1 MEPMSK
7 TELVTFAIAMLA
19 ITNPIGNLA
28 IFASMTGSKSLA
40 EKKKTAFVAGV
51 AITIILLVVTWTGG
65 LLLRAF
71 GINIASFETAGG
83 VIIALMGISMLHAK
97 TSKIHHTKDEQE
109 EAETKDSVAV
119 VPIAI
124 PIVAGPGAITTI
136 IVFTHKYG
144 TLEDKGLIS
153 IVCLGIA
160 LLLWICFYFSAP
172 VSRALGVSGINIVTR
187 IMGIILTAIA
197 FGMITDGLKSLLP
210 GLA

>member
-1 MEPMSK
+1 MSK
-7 TELVTFAIAMLA
+7 AELITFAIAMLA

-28 IFASMTGSKSLA
+28 IFASLTGSASLA

-51 AITIILLVVTWTGG
+51 AITIILIVVTWTGG

-71 GINIASFETAGG
+71 GIDIASFETAGG
-83 VIIALMGISMLHAK
+83 IIIALMGISMLHAK
-97 TSKIHHTKDEQE
+97 TSPIHHSPE
-109 EAETKDSVAV
+109 EHEDAKTKDSVAV

-136 IVFTHKYG
+136 IVITHKYG

-160 LLLWICFYFSAP
+160 VLLWICFYFSAP
-172 VSRALGVSGINIVTR
+172 VSRVLGVSGVNIVTR

-197 FGMITDGLKSLLP
+197 FGMLTNGLKSLMP

>member
-1 MEPMSK
+1 MSK
-7 TELVTFAIAMLA
+7 AELITFAIAMLA

-28 IFASMTGSKSLA
+28 IFASLTGDKSLA
-40 EKKKTAFVAGV
+40 EKRKTAFVTGV
-51 AITIILLVVTWTGG
+51 AITIILIVVTWTGG

-71 GINIASFETAGG
+71 GIDIASFETAGG

-97 TSKIHHTKDEQE
+97 TSKIHHTEDQE
-109 EAETKDSVAV
+109 EEAKTKDSVAV

-136 IVFTHKYG
+136 IVNTHKYR

-160 LLLWICFYFSAP
+160 VLLWTCFYFSAP

-197 FGMITDGLKSLLP
+197 FGMLTNGLKSLMP

>member
-1 MEPMSK
+1 MSK
-7 TELVTFAIAMLA
+7 AELITFAIAMLA

-28 IFASMTGSKSLA
+28 IFASLTGDKSLA
-40 EKKKTAFVAGV
+40 EKRKTAFVAGV
-51 AITIILLVVTWTGG
+51 AITIILIVVTWTGG

-71 GINIASFETAGG
+71 GIDIASFETAGG

-97 TSKIHHTKDEQE
+97 TSKIHHTEDQE
-109 EAETKDSVAV
+109 EEAKTKDSVAV

-136 IVFTHKYG
+136 IVNTHKYR

-160 LLLWICFYFSAP
+160 VLLWTCFYFSAP

-197 FGMITDGLKSLLP
+197 FGMLTNGLKSLMP